1 MYTPSSDNW
10 YNVATLSHKRSG
22 AAAAVWNNTVIVAGS
37 LYNPMDSVEQ
47 YDPESNTCKSFPNLL
62 VGRYHHALVNLNET
76 LYAIGGRNYD
86 NKALVDVEKFDKNS
100 NKWQAVSPLKTARYG
115 LAGSILE
122 VS

>member
-10 YNVATLSHKRSG
+10 YNVATLSHPRIG
-22 AAAAVWNNTVIVAGS
+22 AAAAVWNNTVIVAGGS
-37 LYNPMDSVEQ
+37 NLMDSVEQ

-62 VGRYHHALVNLNET
+62 VGRFFHALVNLNET
-76 LYAIGGRNYD
+76 LYAIGGWKNG
-86 NKALVDVEKFDKNS
+86 KALVDVEKFDKNS
-100 NKWQAVSPLKTARYG
+100 NKWQAVSPLRRARFN

>member
-10 YNVATLSHKRSG
+10 YNVATLSHEHSG

-37 LYNPMDSVEQ
+37 SYAPHDSVEQ

-62 VGRYHHALVNLNET
+62 VGRCGHALVNLNET
-76 LYAIGGRNYD
+76 LYAIGGCN
-86 NKALVDVEKFDKNS
+86 NSKVLVDVEKFDINS
-100 NKWQAVSPLKTARYG
+100 NKWQAVSPLKTPRFG

>member
-1 MYTPSSDNW
+1 VYTPSSDNW

-37 LYNPMDSVEQ
+37 GWKPMDSVEQ

-62 VGRYHHALVNLNET
+62 VGRCYHALVNLNET
-76 LYAIGGRNYD
+76 LYAIGGWTGS
-86 NKALVDVEKFDKNS
+86 KALVDVEKFDKNS
-100 NKWQAVSPLKTARYG
+100 NKWQAVSPLKTAREG
-115 LAGSILE
+115 LAASILE

>member
-10 YNVATLSHKRSG
+10 YNVATLSHKREG

-37 LYNPMDSVEQ
+37 AWNPMDSVEQ

-62 VGRYHHALVNLNET
+62 VGRYWHALVNLNET
-76 LYAIGGRNYD
+76 LYAIGGWTGS
-86 NKALVDVEKFDKNS
+86 KALVDVEKFDKNS
-100 NKWQAVSPLKTARYG
+100 NKWQAVSPLKTARWG

>member
-1 MYTPSSDNW
+1 VYTPSSDNW
-10 YNVATLSHKRSG
+10 YNVATLSHKRWG

-37 LYNPMDSVEQ
+37 YYDPKDSVEQ

-62 VGRYHHALVNLNET
+62 VGRCAHALVNLNET
-76 LYAIGGRNYD
+76 LYAIGGSNSG
-86 NKALVDVEKFDKNS
+86 KALVDVEKFDKNS